1 MDSVHKWENKST
13 IYPTLETKN
22 KHFAQNKKQKRN
34 KFTKKV
40 DTKKAMEIGNK
51 YSESTIGLLTKD
63 KLDLDE
69 IRVTFC
75 EN

>member
-1 MDSVHKWENKST
+1 
-13 IYPTLETKN
+13 
-22 KHFAQNKKQKRN
+22 
-34 KFTKKV
+34 
-40 DTKKAMEIGNK
+40 MEIGNK

-75 EN
+75 ENQDRELEFKEANDNNKKMTPPKSKK